1 MKKLLVGTVLFI
13 LFASM
18 TLFAGEYELQKVII
32 VPEPDQE
39 LQVEIWLDKETGSVY
54 RNGEEVGIYFKA
66 NKDAYVAIYDIMP
79 SGEVQL
85 LFPNKYDKNN
95 FIKADTEYQLPTGN
109 ASTRYKLR
117 VSGPSGLEIFQIVAS
132 TSSIAFLDDLVKRLD
147 VDPFPM
153 FSSSAENVIEKLV
166 KPFVE
171 KSEYAVNQTYFYV
184 NTKPTEGTLEISTQ
198 PSGADIFVDGVHYG
212 KSPLSA
218 RLSEGSHY
226 ITAVKKGYRQASTM
240 ANVVAGRTNSI
251 TLNLESITQKYSLIV
266 NSSPS
271 GANVYID
278 NNNVGQS
285 PIRISVDQGTHTL
298 RLEKQGYQTHEETIN
313 INSDMS
319 RSIALEEQVQTYR
332 VEINA
337 NVYGANVY
345 VDGNYRGK
353 TPLTL
358 NLERGSHNFEVEAS
372 GYSSYSQS
380 FYISSDRV
388 VNVNLGKTKAV
399 VNFNSNPSNA
409 RVYINA
415 SYRGTTPLQLSLN
428 EGKYTVRMDKDGYI
442 SKTQEIT
449 IKSGQSYNYNF
460 TLEEIKAVA
469 KVKINT
475 NPSNAR
481 IFVDGYEVGRTNTT
495 IEIEPGYHEILLLKE
510 GYYSLNLVKYFEE
523 ESYSF
528 TYDLKRIQ

>member
-1 MKKLLVGTVLFI
+1 MRKVFIGTVLFI
-13 LFASM
+13 LFAAV
-18 TLFAGEYELQKVII
+18 TIFAGEYELQKVII
-32 VPEPDQE
+32 VPDPDQE
-39 LQVEIWLDKETGSVY
+39 LQAEIWLDKEAGSVY

-66 NKDAYVAIYDIMP
+66 NKDAYIAIYDIMP

-95 FIKADTEYQLPTGN
+95 YVKANAEYQLPTGD

-132 TSSIAFLDDLVKRLD
+132 TSPIAFLDDLVKRLD

-153 FSSSAENVIEKLV
+153 FGSSAENVIEKLV

-171 KSEYAVNQTYFYV
+171 KAEYAVNQTYFYV
-184 NTKPTEGTLEISTQ
+184 NTKPTEGVLEIKTQ

-218 RLSEGSHY
+218 RLSEGTHY
-226 ITAVKKGYRQASTM
+226 ITAVKKGYKQVSTM

-251 TLNLESITQKYSLIV
+251 ALNLESITRQYSLIV
-266 NSSPS
+266 NSSPA
-271 GANVYID
+271 GADVYID
-278 NNNVGQS
+278 GSHVGQS
-285 PIRISVDQGTHTL
+285 PIRVNVDQGTHSL
-298 RLEKQGYQTHEETIN
+298 RLEKQGYRTHDETIN
-313 INSDMS
+313 IDSDTS
-319 RSIALEEQVQTYR
+319 RSVALQEQVQTYR

-337 NVYGANVY
+337 SVYGADVY
-345 VDGNYRGK
+345 VDGSYRGR
-353 TPLTL
+353 TPLTM
-358 NLERGSHNFEVEAS
+358 NLERGTHKFEVEAS

-388 VNVNLGKTKAV
+388 ININLSKTKAV
-399 VNFNSNPSNA
+399 VNFSSNPSNA
-409 RVYINA
+409 RVYINS
-415 SYRGTTPLQLSLN
+415 SYRGTTPLQLSLD
-428 EGKYTVRMDKDGYI
+428 EGTYTVRMDKDGYV
-442 SKTQEIT
+442 SKTEEIT

-460 TLEEIKAVA
+460 TLEEIKPAA

-510 GYYSLNLVKYFEE
+510 GYYSVHLEMYFEE
-523 ESYSF
+523 NSYSF
-528 TYDLKRIQ
+528 SYDLKLIP

>member
-1 MKKLLVGTVLFI
+1 MRRLLTGTI
-13 LFASM
+13 LFVLLASLM
-18 TLFAGEYELQKVII
+18 VFGGEYELQKVII

-54 RNGEEVGIYFKA
+54 RTGEEVGIYFKA

-85 LFPNKYDKNN
+85 LFPNKYDKENHV
-95 FIKADTEYQLPTGN
+95 KANREYQLPTDN

-132 TSSIAFLDDLVKRLD
+132 TSPIAFLDDLVKRLD

-198 PSGADIFVDGVHYG
+198 PSGADVFVDGVHYG

-218 RLSEGSHY
+218 KLSEGSHY

-240 ANVVAGRTNSI
+240 TNVVAGRTNSI
-251 TLNLESITQKYSLIV
+251 TLNLGSITQKYSLIV

-271 GANVYID
+271 GADVYID
-278 NNNVGQS
+278 NNHVGQS
-285 PIRISVDQGTHTL
+285 PIRVSVDQGTHTL
-298 RLEKQGYQTHEETIN
+298 RLEKQGYQNHEETIN
-313 INSDMS
+313 INSDTS
-319 RSIALEEQVQTYR
+319 RSIALQEQVQTYR
-332 VEINA
+332 VEINS

-345 VDGNYRGK
+345 VDGSYRGR
-353 TPLTL
+353 TPLVL
-358 NLERGSHNFEVEAS
+358 NLERGSHDFEVEAS

-388 VNVNLGKTKAV
+388 INVNLSKSKAV
-399 VNFNSNPSNA
+399 VNFSSNPSNA
-409 RVYINA
+409 RVYINS
-415 SYRGTTPLQLSLN
+415 SYRGTTPLQLSLD
-428 EGKYTVRMDKDGYI
+428 EGTYTVRIDKDGFI
-442 SKTQEIT
+442 SKTEEINV
-449 IKSGQSYNYNF
+449 KSDQSYNYSF
-460 TLEEIKAVA
+460 TLEEIKLVA

-475 NPSNAR
+475 NPSSAR
-481 IFVDGYEVGRTNTT
+481 IFVDGYEQGRTNTT
-495 IEIEPGYHEILLLKE
+495 IEIEPGHHEILLLKE
-510 GYYSLNLVKYFEE
+510 GYYSVRLIMYFEE
-523 ESYSF
+523 KSYSY
-528 TYDLKRIQ
+528 TYELTPIP